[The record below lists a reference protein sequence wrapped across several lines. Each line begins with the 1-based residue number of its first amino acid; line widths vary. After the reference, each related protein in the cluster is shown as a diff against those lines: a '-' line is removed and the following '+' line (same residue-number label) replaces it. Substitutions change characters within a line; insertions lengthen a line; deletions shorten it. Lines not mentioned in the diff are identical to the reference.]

1 MLLTLTTNFQPDHDA
16 EGAEV
21 LACIAEV
28 LACGADGKAIM
39 RVKIDF
45 AEFHAL
51 GYELLDEAGLMHQ
64 SIARVLLAASDLIDS
79 FFTDAEPV
87 WEVEV

>member
-1 MLLTLTTNFQPDHDA
+1 MLLTLTTNFQPDYDA
-16 EGAEV
+16 DDADCTEV
-21 LACIAEV
+21 LACTV
-28 LACGADGKAIM
+28 DGQAIM

-45 AEFHAL
+45 TETHSIS
-51 GYELLDEAGLMHQ
+51 YELLSAADLTHQ

-79 FFTDAEPV
+79 FFIDADSV

>member
-1 MLLTLTTNFQPDHDA
+1 MLLTLATNFQPDHDA

-21 LACIAEV
+21 LACA
-28 LACGADGKAIM
+28 ADGKAIM

-45 AEFHAL
+45 AEFHSL
-51 GYELLDEAGLMHQ
+51 SYELLDAAGLMHQ

-79 FFTDAEPV
+79 FFTDTETV
-87 WEVEV
+87 WEVEI